1 MAGTKTPN
9 TDATPL
15 YFYGHGKVK
24 YNFLSQWYP
33 CEFEAPSGTF
43 TCAEQYMMYHKAL
56 VFEDAVAAAQIMEAK
71 TPKEQK
77 ALGRKIRNFDEKTLN
92 DHRER
97 IVEEANWYKFT
108 NNKNDSYMAPK
119 LLDTGSRELVEVG

>member
-1 MAGTKTPN
+1 MAGTSASDIDT
-9 TDATPL
+9 TPL

-56 VFEDAVAAAQIMEAK
+56 VFDDADAAAEIMKAK
-71 TPKEQK
+71 NPKKQK
-77 ALGRKIRNFDEKTLN
+77 ALGRTIRGFDEKTWN

-108 NNKNDSYMAPK
+108 NNKNDPYMAPK
-119 LLDTGSRELVEVG
+119 LLDTGVKELVEVW